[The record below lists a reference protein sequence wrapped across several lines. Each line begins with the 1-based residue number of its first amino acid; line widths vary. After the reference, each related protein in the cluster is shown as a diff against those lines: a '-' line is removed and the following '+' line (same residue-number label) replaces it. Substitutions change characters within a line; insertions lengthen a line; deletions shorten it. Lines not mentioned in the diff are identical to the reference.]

1 MSSNTTPKKF
11 LRAKEVA
18 KYLGIGLSTVWLYAK
33 KGKLTPRKISD
44 RVTVFSIEE
53 VERLASGEDLTATA
67 KG

>member
-1 MSSNTTPKKF
+1 MSSSTTPKKF

-33 KGKLTPRKISD
+33 KGKLTPRKISE
-44 RVTVFSIEE
+44 RVTVFNIEE
-53 VERLASGEDLTATA
+53 VEKLAGGEDLIAPM